1 LKKVEAIPKPVSLF
15 QSQLMVWFTKGIP
28 IPYHFQIPKKTVRMA
43 LYLYSS
49 RGVRGSGLTASKS
62 NLNAFE
68 NDSLG

>member
-1 LKKVEAIPKPVSLF
+1 MVS
-15 QSQLMVWFTKGIP
+15 FTKGTP
-28 IPYHFQIPKKTVRMA
+28 SPTKTVRMA

>member
-1 LKKVEAIPKPVSLF
+1 
-15 QSQLMVWFTKGIP
+15 MVWFTKGIP